1 MGKSE
6 TFVAAAWSS
15 SVKPGDLAV
24 VKCKRAPSL
33 SGKIVL
39 RVEWQKPP
47 AAFQGSRWL
56 CIVDGTVRSI
66 QSGWLK
72 EIK

>member
-1 MGKSE
+1 MDKSE

-24 VKCKRAPSL
+24 VKCKRVPDL

-39 RVEWQKPP
+39 LVEWQKPP

-56 CIVDGTVRSI
+56 CIVDSTVRSI

-72 EIK
+72 EVK

>member
-15 SVKPGDLAV
+15 SVKPGDLAI
-24 VKCKRAPSL
+24 VKCKKKPDL
-33 SGKIVL
+33 TDKIVL
-39 RVEWQKPP
+39 LVEWQKPP

-56 CIVDGTVRSI
+56 CLVDGTARSI